1 MNKTESQSNTATET
15 TNTTSALVKVQP
27 IKKIWLP
34 KFLKLDGIE
43 ALRRLRSHKD
53 GEAHF
58 PGIKTATLE
67 LSEGVVRQSDDYFAK
82 RQELVIN
89 TGGGRFGKFGE
100 SATDAVTELLGLEE
114 DRALKRISAAVRKT
128 LEDEGNRT
136 ELPAI
141 IKLMHR
147 VINRHA
153 VVNYVMS
160 VMHYVHHGLI
170 HRRVKKSDDG
180 NLLSF
185 FEEMRG
191 GKKPE
196 FTDERAI
203 GSLRGRIQKSVER
216 KNNSI
221 LELAAVTD
229 CLICEEGPK
238 EGKKIVQ
245 NLLKGLY
252 QDELLYWNAVDL
264 VKVATKHVVKIGTSA
279 NERTTAAV
287 VVVSDNPLIPHACWS
302 KEAGN
307 IGVIVV
313 QNMAGNTAVY
323 VDQKIPNLSLWKLW
337 EMLQILELL
346 ALGWTPAQ
354 IGTQDLYIEEGHEDI
369 RDKWKFIG
377 RKRKIMNGFSQEDV
391 PKTAI
396 PLEKILYAI
405 QHAFHAYGIPKWH
418 GEHGTETSRR
428 AEKSAPVPTAEP
440 AIPKEEAGTNDLE
453 DALKKGISR
462 KSRGK
467 KSSAPKA
474 EKPAEAAEKSTG

>member
-1 MNKTESQSNTATET
+1 MKTENQSANPTTET
-15 TNTTSALVKVQP
+15 PNPETALVKARPVSR
-27 IKKIWLP
+27 IWLP

-67 LSEGVVRQSDDYFAK
+67 LSEGVVRQTDEYFEK
-82 RQELVIN
+82 RKEITIN
-89 TGGGRFGKFGE
+89 TGGGPLGKFKE

-128 LEDEGNRT
+128 IEDEGSRT

-170 HRRVKKSDDG
+170 HRRVKKQDDG
-180 NLLSF
+180 NLFSF
-185 FEEMRG
+185 FEEMCG

-196 FTDERAI
+196 FTDERAKA
-203 GSLRGRIQKSVER
+203 SLHERIQKSVER
-216 KNNSI
+216 KNKSI

-252 QDELLYWNAVDL
+252 QDELLYGNAVDL
-264 VKVATKHVVKIGTSA
+264 VKATQRHVVKIGKSSD
-279 NERTTAAV
+279 ERTVNAV
-287 VVVSDNPLIPHACWS
+287 VVKTDNPLIPHACWS
-302 KEAGN
+302 KEVVD
-307 IGVIVV
+307 IGIIVV
-313 QNMAGNTAVY
+313 QNMAGNTAIY
-323 VDQKIPNLSLWKLW
+323 VDQKIPGISLWKLW

-346 ALGWTPAQ
+346 RQGRAARH
-354 IGTQDLYIEEGHEDI
+354 ISVEDLRTEEGHEDI
-369 RDKWKFIG
+369 RDKWKFVG
-377 RKRKIMNGFSQEDV
+377 RKRKLMNGFAQEDV
-391 PKTAI
+391 PATAV
-396 PLEKILYAI
+396 PLDEILYAI
-405 QHAFHAYGIPKWH
+405 QHAFHAFGIPKWH
-418 GEHGTETSRR
+418 REHGTTTPRRER
-428 AEKSAPVPTAEP
+428 AEKTATISSAEP
-440 AIPKEEAGTNDLE
+440 TEPQDKAGTNDIGE
-453 DALKKGISR
+453 ALKN
-462 KSRGK
+462 
-467 KSSAPKA
+467 AQP
-474 EKPAEAAEKSTG
+474 PAA

>member
-1 MNKTESQSNTATET
+1 
-15 TNTTSALVKVQP
+15 
-27 IKKIWLP
+27 
-34 KFLKLDGIE
+34 
-43 ALRRLRSHKD
+43 
-53 GEAHF
+53 
-58 PGIKTATLE
+58 
-67 LSEGVVRQSDDYFAK
+67 
-82 RQELVIN
+82 
-89 TGGGRFGKFGE
+89 
-100 SATDAVTELLGLEE
+100 
-114 DRALKRISAAVRKT
+114 
-128 LEDEGNRT
+128 
-136 ELPAI
+136 
-141 IKLMHR
+141 MHR

-170 HRRVKKSDDG
+170 HRRVKKVDDG

-185 FEEMRG
+185 FEEMCG

-196 FTDERAI
+196 FTNERTI
-203 GSLRGRIQKSVER
+203 KSLRERLKKSVER

-252 QDELLYWNAVDL
+252 QDELLYWNAVDF
-264 VKVATKHVVKIGTSA
+264 VKAAEKHAVRVGSSA
-279 NERTTAAV
+279 NERKMNAI

-302 KEAGN
+302 REVGD

-346 ALGWTPAQ
+346 ALGWTSAQ
-354 IGTQDLYIEEGHEDI
+354 IGAQDLHTEEGHEDI

-391 PKTAI
+391 SKTGI
-396 PLEKILYAI
+396 SLEEILYAV
-405 QHAFHAYGIPKWH
+405 QHGFHSSGIPKWH
-418 GEHGTETSRR
+418 GEYGTTTTTRKERDKANQPTSKVKP
-428 AEKSAPVPTAEP
+428 AVDVEAPASAPESA
-440 AIPKEEAGTNDLE
+440 AEEAAAGTSDLE
-453 DALKKGISR
+453 EALENAKPR
-462 KSRGK
+462 KSRNK
-467 KSSAPKA
+467 KTPPSTTDAGGDDTKA
-474 EKPAEAAEKSTG
+474 A